1 MEEKNSSLKGLCD
14 LIANQGVEYA
24 HQHTE
29 LFLEI
34 TRSTTNKVI
43 TSEQADETFKI
54 FAFLNW
60 AIVSRIWS
68 YIKNSTLR
76 KDLKRQI
83 YKSIVQK
90 TSYELSED
98 KSDES
103 VTLLASKLDQEFREL
118 ALSYNAGIEG
128 IAGLTV
134 KPHADRVTDVG
145 LKWLQEIF
153 GIKDEEMDIVELQF
167 NDRVANIAKIEDSA
181 REVYRKANQRK
192 TGLLNGIFGSWKK
205 YLEGISRGEE
215 EDYLKKKI
223 NYKKN
228 KYNKE

>member
-1 MEEKNSSLKGLCD
+1 MEETNSSLKGLCD
-14 LIANQGVEYA
+14 LIANQGAEYA

-34 TRSTTNKVI
+34 ARSTTDKTI
-43 TSEQADETFKI
+43 SMEQADETFKI

-76 KDLKRQI
+76 KDLKSQI

-103 VTLLASKLDQEFREL
+103 IALFASKLDQEFREL

-128 IAGLTV
+128 IAGLTL
-134 KPHADRVTDVG
+134 KPHADRVLDVS

-153 GIKDEEMDIVELQF
+153 DLNYEEMDDIESQF
-167 NDRVANIAKIEDSA
+167 NDRVGNIAKIEDSA
-181 REVYRKANQRK
+181 REVYHKANQRRRWFFK
-192 TGLLNGIFGSWKK
+192 GIFGF
-205 YLEGISRGEE
+205 
-215 EDYLKKKI
+215 LKG
-223 NYKKN
+223 
-228 KYNKE
+228 